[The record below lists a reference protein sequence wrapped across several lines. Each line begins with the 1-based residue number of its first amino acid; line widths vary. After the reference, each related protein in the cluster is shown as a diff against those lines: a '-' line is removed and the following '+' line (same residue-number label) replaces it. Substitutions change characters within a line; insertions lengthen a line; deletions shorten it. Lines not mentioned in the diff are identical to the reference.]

1 LKGNKNVKSSEE
13 EDEED
18 DEYANNNT
26 NKGLKPMM
34 SHQLKANSNNN
45 LTKHLEDIPII
56 EEP

>member
-1 LKGNKNVKSSEE
+1 VKSSEE

-45 LTKHLEDIPII
+45 LTKALEDIPII